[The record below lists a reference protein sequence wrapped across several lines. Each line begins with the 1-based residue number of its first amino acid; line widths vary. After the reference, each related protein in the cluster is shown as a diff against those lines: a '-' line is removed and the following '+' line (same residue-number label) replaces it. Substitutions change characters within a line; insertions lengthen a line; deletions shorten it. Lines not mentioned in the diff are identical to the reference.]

1 MKSASLPPLR
11 VEPEL
16 RRAAERVL
24 REGESLSSFVE
35 AAVRRGVEWRQAEDA
50 FIARGLA
57 AEEEARATG
66 HYVSASSVLKK
77 LERRLARAR
86 KSQ

>member
-24 REGESLSSFVE
+24 RKGESLSAFVE
-35 AAVRRGVEWRQAEDA
+35 AAVRQGVEWRQVEDA

-57 AEEEARATG
+57 AEAEARATG
-66 HYVSASSVLKK
+66 RYASAASVLKK
-77 LERRLARAR
+77 LERLARA
-86 KSQ
+86 KASQ

>member
-24 REGESLSSFVE
+24 REGESLAARVE

-57 AEEEARATG
+57 AEQEARATG
-66 HYVSASSVLKK
+66 EYVSASSVMKK
-77 LERRLARAR
+77 LGRRLAKAR